1 MKAMGKKLNPR
12 NDFKSAA
19 IYKILVKG
27 KIDDSWSDSFSGMQI
42 TVKRSK
48 RDVITSTLV
57 GEIADQ
63 TALTSILN
71 NLYEMHLTVIKVT
84 MLSEIE

>member
-12 NDFKSAA
+12 NHFKNVA
-19 IYKILVKG
+19 IYKILVRG
-27 KIDDSWSDSFSGMQI
+27 KIDDSWSDSLSGMQI
-42 TVKRSK
+42 IVKKSR